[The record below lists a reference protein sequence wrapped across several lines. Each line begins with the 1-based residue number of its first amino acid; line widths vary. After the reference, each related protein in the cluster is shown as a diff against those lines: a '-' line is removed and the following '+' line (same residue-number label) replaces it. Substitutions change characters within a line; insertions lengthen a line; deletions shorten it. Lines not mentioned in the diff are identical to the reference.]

1 MSLHAQSPVGS
12 TIVAEKFALRTAM
25 RERRAAVPEAV
36 RQLAAT
42 SLAGAADA
50 VMDRALDGPIAG
62 YWPTRSEI
70 DVRPLLTALSGRGR
84 TIALP
89 VTAMPTLL
97 FRRHV
102 DGKSLEQARFGLLE
116 PPSSAELVTPGTLLV
131 PLLAFDRR
139 GGRLG
144 YGAGHYDTAI
154 AMLRRN
160 GRIVTIGVAF
170 AVQEVPS
177 VPREAHDVDLDHIL
191 TERGLMPGERT
202 GTGA

>member
-154 AMLRRN
+154 AMLRRH